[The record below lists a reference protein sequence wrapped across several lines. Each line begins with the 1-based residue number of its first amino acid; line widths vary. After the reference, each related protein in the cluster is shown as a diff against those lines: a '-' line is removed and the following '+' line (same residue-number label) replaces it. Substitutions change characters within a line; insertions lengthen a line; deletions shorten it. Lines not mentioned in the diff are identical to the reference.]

1 MLNYVL
7 DFSKN
12 YESVSRF
19 SYIHLN
25 TAHEGSG
32 TVISTLDDDLV
43 NFISSFSKRPEK
55 TVLFLMGDH
64 GMRYGSWFTKIDG
77 SHEHRL
83 PLLMILQ
90 SDSMSA
96 SLPQSDSFLS
106 HNTKRLVTKLDLHLT
121 LKSLIKGGKFESSL
135 ICETSTR
142 YRSYNLLSEVIPDT
156 RNCIESGIPL
166 FWCSCLPFIE
176 SNELRSSPEVKNIVE
191 EILYQVNSM
200 SNRPPSTVHSVC
212 VTLTL
217 KKILSVKL
225 QKIPKEGYFNIRFEV
240 NESQKALFEALVLVS
255 DVKLRKR
262 LKDGF
267 GSYPFFTLDKKYI
280 KVMYVK
286 RLDAYAGVCQELC
299 EHKSIDPVFCICQQ
313 FDKLK
318 LTEKSLINKLY
329 SDREVIVTDDQCEV
343 ACKKLKMD
351 CDEFASVLYTCGTIP
366 SHVCGNC
373 GTSDRKYSYVKENK
387 CFIQP
392 NSTFDC
398 GTKHKN
404 SLCYCKKVSS

>member
-1 MLNYVL
+1 MLNYIL

-32 TVISTLDDDLV
+32 TVISTLDNDLV
-43 NFISSFSKRPEK
+43 EFISSLTKRPEK

-83 PLLMILQ
+83 PLLLIFQ
-90 SDSMSA
+90 SESMSA
-96 SLPQSDSFLS
+96 SIPQSDSFLS

-121 LKSLIKGGKFESSL
+121 LKSLIKGTKFESSL
-135 ICETSTR
+135 ICETSSR
-142 YRSYNLLSEVIPDT
+142 YRSYNLFSEIVPDS

-166 FWCSCLPFIE
+166 FWCSCLPFID
-176 SNELRSSPEVKNIVE
+176 SDELASSFEVKKIVE
-191 EILYQVNSM
+191 DILYQVNSM
-200 SNRPPSTVHSVC
+200 SKRPASTVHSVC

-217 KKILSVKL
+217 KQILSVKI
-225 QKIPKEGYFNIRFEV
+225 QKVPNEEYFNIKFKV

-255 DVKLRKR
+255 DVKLRR
-262 LKDGF
+262 REKDGF
-267 GSYPFFTLDKKYI
+267 GSYPFLKIDKKYI

-299 EHKSIDPVFCICQQ
+299 VFKGIDPVFCICQE
-313 FDKLK
+313 FDILK
-318 LTEKSLINKLY
+318 VTEKSLLKQVY

-351 CDEFASVLYTCGTIP
+351 CDEFASVLYTCGTLSKQI
-366 SHVCGNC
+366 CGNC
-373 GTSDRKYSYVKENK
+373 ELSDKKYSYVEKNK
-387 CFIQP
+387 CFVQP

-398 GTKHKN
+398 ETKNKN
-404 SLCYCKKVSS
+404 SLCYCKKVSI